1 MANPL
6 FNRLFG
12 GVQQQMPVSQSG
24 QPETGVT
31 AGNAPRITMEDAL
44 RQLRSDPA
52 GMIKQ
57 AGFNV
62 PEEYANDPRS
72 TVMHLIQS
80 GQVGG
85 SMMRMIAPMLN
96 RMGVR

>member
-12 GVQQQMPVSQSG
+12 GMHGQAGVPSPM
-24 QPETGVT
+24 QPEAGKTT
-31 AGNAPRITMEDAL
+31 GNAPQITMSDAM

-62 PEEYANDPRS
+62 PEEYANDPRA

-96 RMGVR
+96 RIGVR

>member
-6 FNRLFG
+6 FNRIFG
-12 GVQQQMPVSQSG
+12 GGQPQMPVSPSG
-24 QPETGVT
+24 QPDAGGTGQ
-31 AGNAPRITMEDAL
+31 NAPRITMEDAL

-62 PEEYANDPRS
+62 PEEYANDPRA

-85 SMMRMIAPMLN
+85 QMMRMIAPMLN
-96 RMGVR
+96 RLGVR